1 MEFFNDL
8 SVLMKFLVAFVIV
21 LAVLGAGGYLW
32 RRLLAEAIS
41 WPWARAGGSRVSR

>member
-8 SVLMKFLVAFVIV
+8 SVLMKFLVAFVVV

-32 RRLLAEAIS
+32 RRLN
-41 WPWARAGGSRVSR
+41 GGNLVALGPRGRQPRSS